1 MPNRWGKY
9 GNSVRFHFLGLQN
22 QYVDSDCSHKIKRCL
37 FLGRMVMS
45 NLDSVLKSK
54 DITLLTKVHIVKAM
68 VFPVVVCGREN
79 WTIKKAECWGIEA
92 FELQCWRRILTVPWT
107 AKRSN
112 RSILKEISPEYS
124 LEGLILQLKLQYF
137 GHPMWRA
144 DFDERR
150 FDERRKRRFW
160 CRERLKAKREE
171 GGRGWNR

>member
-1 MPNRWGKY
+1 MLAPWKESYDKSRQHVRKHTHHFADKGPYSQSY
-9 GNSVRFHFLGLQN
+9 GFSSSCVQMW
-22 QYVDSDCSHKIKRCL
+22 DHKE
-37 FLGRMVMS
+37 GW
-45 NLDSVLKSK
+45 VLKK
-54 DITLLTKVHIVKAM
+54 WCFWIVVLEKT
-68 VFPVVVCGREN
+68 RESSP
-79 WTIKKAECWGIEA
+79 
-92 FELQCWRRILTVPWT
+92 F